1 MEIKI
6 DSMWKD
12 QYKQLWKVLQTG
24 SVEMTTGAVKDYVT
38 LHNLSD
44 NQLRTVRYDTLMKP
58 NYWSVVTY
66 READEAPKDVTDTI
80 YHIMN
85 NAEHE
90 WNDKELVCVSVWG
103 SEGKPENV
111 QNILKQNNI
120 DKKDVMKLAKLGIVQ
135 SVVLDDMAVIIKMDY
150 TRVLNATDYSE
161 EYLLNLG

>member
-66 READEAPKDVTDTI
+66 READEAPKDVTD
-80 YHIMN
+80 
-85 NAEHE
+85 
-90 WNDKELVCVSVWG
+90 KELVCVAIWG
-103 SEGKPENV
+103 DENKPENV

-120 DKKDVMKLAKLGIVQ
+120 AKKDVMKLAKLGIVQ